1 LFSVWLWFVQGMP
14 AMSQTNLRILVAENA
29 PGEASTSL
37 RLLYP
42 ESGEMLDLTVVGAVA
57 TLFPTIHV
65 VAPEAILLELSLAQP
80 DPLEVVRRVHRSAP
94 DVPLI
99 VLAAESE
106 KELALQCVREG
117 AQDFLLKGFMDPRT
131 MAAALRRAL
140 ENNTLEGL
148 ADLLR
153 DPVTGLHTRDGFDTL
168 GARSLEF
175 ARQKSSTCVLVCA
188 RIENLA
194 AMRSEF
200 GETAVESML
209 RDVAELLTGCFRRTD
224 LVARLGDAQF
234 AVLAVDAIEPS
245 GPVLRQRLERRI
257 TVLNQ
262 DIGPWGPL
270 ELRMSVGFWSAG
282 ENSSFA
288 EFLDRVE
295 GGLRQAQPA
304 SGVEMAL
311 RDTVQGG

>member
-1 LFSVWLWFVQGMP
+1 MRH
-14 AMSQTNLRILVAENA
+14 TNLRILVAENA
-29 PGEASTSL
+29 PGEAGTSL

-42 ESGEMLDLTVVGAVA
+42 ESEKLLDLTMVGAVS

-65 VAPEAILLELSLAQP
+65 VAPEVIMLDLSLAQP
-80 DPLEVVRRVHRSAP
+80 DPLDVVRRVHRSAP

-99 VLAAESE
+99 VLTAESE
-106 KELALQCVREG
+106 KDLAMQSVREG
-117 AQDFLLKGFMDPRT
+117 AQDYLLKGFMDPRT
-131 MAAALRRAL
+131 IDGVLRRAL
-140 ENNTLEGL
+140 ESNTLEGL

-153 DPVTGLHTRDGFDTL
+153 DPVTGLHTRDGFQTL
-168 GARSLEF
+168 GTRSLEF
-175 ARQKSSTCVLVCA
+175 ARQKSSTCVLVCT

-194 AMRSEF
+194 AMRGEF
-200 GETAVESML
+200 GESAAESTL
-209 RDVAELLTGCFRRTD
+209 RDVAELLRGSFRRTD

-270 ELRMSVGFWSAG
+270 DLRMSVGFWSAG
-282 ENSSFA
+282 ETTSFA

-295 GGLRQAQPA
+295 GGLRQDEPA
-304 SGVEMAL
+304 GRVEL
-311 RDTVQGG
+311 ELGDTVQGG